1 VTPDAW
7 VGRHPYLAPLAS
19 FAKRVEDAA
28 VRLEPARA
36 AIPRWDDYAA
46 DFRAGVPLL
55 RSAEAAVEFGPAGAM
70 AVALVEKLSSSDV
83 PQERAAEA
91 AALHEELIR
100 EPDAARRVAL
110 WLLGDDGFAPSSPG
124 LLRYVGWTA
133 AARYLA
139 PLVEAFGTW
148 RGESEWLRRHC
159 PTCGS
164 LPAMAQLVGADQGRR
179 RLLSCGCCRSRWGY
193 PRTACPFCE
202 RDVQRLGVVT
212 VEGEAG
218 LRIDYCES
226 CRGYLKTYDGQGD
239 ETLMLSDWS
248 SLHLDLLA
256 RDRGLQRLA
265 VSLYE
270 FPPPP
275 GP

>member
-7 VGRHPYLAPLAS
+7 VERHSYLAPLAS
-19 FAKRVEDAA
+19 FSKRVDDAVA
-28 VRLEPARA
+28 RLEPARVP
-36 AIPRWDDYAA
+36 IPNWDDYAA

-55 RSAEAAVEFGPAGAM
+55 RSADAGVDLEPAGTM
-70 AVALVEKLSSSDV
+70 TVALVGKLSSSDF
-83 PQERAAEA
+83 PRAAEA
-91 AALHEELIR
+91 ATLHAELRR
-100 EPDAARRVAL
+100 EPDAGRRLAD

-124 LLRYVGWTA
+124 LLRYLGWIA

-139 PLVEAFGTW
+139 PVVKVFETW
-148 RGESEWLRRHC
+148 RGEERWLRRYC

-179 RLLSCGCCRSRWGY
+179 RLLSCGYCRSRWGY

-226 CRGYLKTYDGQGD
+226 CRGYLKTYDGRGD
-239 ETLMLSDWS
+239 EPLMLSDWS

-256 RDRGLQRLA
+256 RDRGLERLA